1 MSKIRIVAATCA
13 ALLAL
18 AGVVACSGS
27 VTPTPTA
34 SPVHTAP
41 FTRPATP
48 TTRPTTPAPPVSAEQ
63 RNAARDAQAYL
74 DMQPFS
80 RTGLIRQL
88 SSDSGDGYTA
98 KDATAAVDSLH
109 VDWNAQAVKAA
120 KGYLSMSGFSR
131 KGLTEQLEADAGDAF
146 THAQAV
152 YGVAHSGL

>member
-41 FTRPATP
+41 FTRPA
-48 TTRPTTPAPPVSAEQ
+48 TPAPPVSAEQ